1 LRRIK
6 RKVLTNDPHRKAI
19 LARISWAI
27 RQLPRGAE
35 VLFMDEKGPIT
46 IKRYG
51 GSVWT
56 TAKQV
61 VLPKYQKTHG
71 KFYLFGAYELFTGC
85 MRWRYYD
92 RSRSIE
98 FIEFMREI
106 RRWYP
111 HQYLLVVLDQDTTHP
126 QKSIASR
133 QEMRRLK
140 IHWMS
145 LPKASPD
152 DNPVETIFSL
162 LQRDILL
169 GSDAPDVREL
179 KRRVSHYL
187 WLHNRRKDRFVHLA
201 YLDDFHNE

>member
-1 LRRIK
+1 MRA
-6 RKVLTNDPHRKAI
+6 V
-19 LARISWAI
+19 
-27 RQLPRGAE
+27 

-71 KFYLFGAYELFTGC
+71 KFYLFSTYELFTGR

-92 RSRSIE
+92 RSRSVE

-111 HQYLLVVLDQDTTHP
+111 YQYLLVVLDQDTTHP

-140 IHWMS
+140 IHWLS

-152 DNPVETIFSL
+152 DNPVETVFSL
-162 LQRDILL
+162 LQRAILL

-187 WLHNRRKDRFVHLA
+187 WLYNRRKDRFVHLA
-201 YLDDFHNE
+201 YLGDFHNE